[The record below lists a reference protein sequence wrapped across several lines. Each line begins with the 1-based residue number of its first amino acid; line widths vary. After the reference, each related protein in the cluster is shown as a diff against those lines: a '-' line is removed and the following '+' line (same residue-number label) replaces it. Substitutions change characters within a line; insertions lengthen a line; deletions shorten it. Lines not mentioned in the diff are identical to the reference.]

1 MSRIHHHHHHHN
13 HFDRIDGE
21 DDPKDFKNFNDNAAD
36 DDDDGDGGGD
46 DQQHQDRLDK
56 ELKNENTSSS
66 SYFPLSTSSSSTTI
80 IRTESN
86 PLQQSIHD
94 QQQQQTHF
102 DKETKTTVNDATAT
116 INVDDRDLVP
126 NKSSLSAQ
134 RTTQSDSNTT
144 TTTTIISVK
153 DDDNLISQRKKPP
166 PLRIMESNHHQQS
179 QNDPKTPNTPGP
191 LSADSKRKQLEKERK
206 IGHRRVDEEGQVT
219 YKKFPTTQI
228 MGSIQLGIGHAV
240 GSLASKPERDLLM
253 KDFMEI
259 ELVLFNKEGSNTTP
273 AHHYSDFK
281 FKVYAPIAFR
291 YFRDLFG
298 IQPDDYLL
306 SLCNEPLRELSNPG
320 ASGSVFYLTHDDNFI
335 IKTVQ
340 HKEAEFLLKLLP
352 GYYMNLNQNPRTLLP
367 KFFGQYC
374 YICGGKNIRFA
385 VMNNLLPSFVKM
397 HQKYDLKGSTYKR
410 KANKYE
416 RKKESP
422 TFKDLDFLEHHPEGI
437 YLEVET
443 YNALIKTM
451 QRDIRVLESFKIMDY
466 SLLVGIHNLDLS
478 AKEREEHMKNL
489 TIEAATLELS
499 KLNDNSVEN
508 KNESNCTK
516 KVSAILN
523 RSKSINKQRIA
534 AYSTALES
542 IQADVDPIDHEED
555 IPPGGIPAR
564 NSKGERL
571 LLYVGIID
579 ILQSYRFRKKLEH
592 TWKSVLY
599 DGDTISVHKPGFYA
613 QRFHDF
619 MSEKVF
625 RKIPSLDLPEIKGP
639 HRKFRNLVSSYI
651 GLAVK
656 PPNKRLQSNN
666 RLPNTNNNT
675 PNNNFNINNNNSAIT
690 SSNQTPLLINGRAK
704 SSSIAGTTIPKLNT
718 STAIT
723 KQTAIAHKPPHY
735 HPQYQAIDNSKY
747 LRTAVIKQAANKQQ
761 SIIVPSDSNL
771 ESSNESTVSS
781 SVSSFTS
788 SGIGSTIRTVTW
800 TPPHSVGTATPTH
813 TEGTPSL
820 TESSESEYFPST
832 PQSQRINRSNMIGNN
847 NFSSIYTHSN
857 HHSHHRFRNTPT
869 GVVLNDDGDEIET
882 MTKL

>member
-21 DDPKDFKNFNDNAAD
+21 DDPKDFNNANDNAAD

-625 RKIPSLDLPEIKGP
+625 RKIPS
-639 HRKFRNLVSSYI
+639 R
-651 GLAVK
+651 
-656 PPNKRLQSNN
+656 
-666 RLPNTNNNT
+666 
-675 PNNNFNINNNNSAIT
+675 
-690 SSNQTPLLINGRAK
+690 
-704 SSSIAGTTIPKLNT
+704 TTIPKLNT

-735 HPQYQAIDNSKY
+735 HPHYQAIDNSKY